1 MDLGLKG
8 KVAIVAGSSSGL
20 GLACAIELAREGA
33 SVVINGR
40 RDAELREAAGM
51 IRSATGADALQVVG
65 DVSKEDDVRALIGST
80 LERYHRLDIAVP
92 NAGGPPVGFFDDLK
106 DSDYRHA
113 IELNLISTVNMCRL
127 AVPEMRKNKWG
138 RIAAITSISAKQPVE
153 NLILSNTSRAATVGF
168 LRSLAQQVASDSIT
182 VNVLCPGFHLTERL
196 RSIAAIEA
204 KERNAAPEDVFARM
218 ASAVPMKRLGQPE
231 EFAALVAFLCSE
243 RASYITG
250 TVTQIDGGLYK
261 GLI

>member
-1 MDLGLKG
+1 MKG

-40 RDAELREAAGM
+40 REAELRKAAEM
-51 IRSATGADALQVVG
+51 IQSATGADALQIVG
-65 DVSKEDDVRALIGST
+65 DVSKEDDVRALVGST
-80 LERYHRLDIAVP
+80 LERYQRLDIAVP
-92 NAGGPPVGFFDDLK
+92 NAGGPPVGFFDDFK

-113 IELNLISTVNMCRL
+113 IELNLISTVNLCRF
-127 AVPEMRKNKWG
+127 AIPEMRKNQWG

-168 LRSLAQQVASDSIT
+168 LRSLAHQVASDGIT

-204 KERNAAPEDVFARM
+204 TERNIAPEDVFARM
-218 ASAVPMKRLGQPE
+218 ASAVAMKRLGQPE